1 MFIYQAV
8 ANAISDK
15 MPGAIKKA
23 LGWETSY
30 YDKYKVVEIE
40 VRDGFEA
47 VFKKLPQAT
56 IVTDT
61 PTEPEPYEIKPK
73 YKKIK
78 KIIKTTYRTETRF
91 NPATGDTDV
100 REDDNPVTQILEWSE
115 EKERFLIKEHLLPTQ
130 SQLSGSGDTPT
141 PKGLDKK

>member
-23 LGWETSY
+23 LGWETRY

-47 VFKKLPQAT
+47 VFKNLPQAT
-56 IVTDT
+56 IMPDT
-61 PTEPEPYEIKPK
+61 PTEPEPVEIKPK

-100 REDDNPVTQILEWSE
+100 REDDSPMTDILEWSE
-115 EKERFLIKEHLLPTQ
+115 ETENLLKKDGLLTP
-130 SQLSGSGDTPT
+130 SNQLSNP
-141 PKGLDKK
+141 L